1 MPARSAPT
9 TDSTADGRARV
20 SFYTDW
26 FLADPAEAEA
36 VASIATTEEHS
47 FEDWPHLALKDA
59 ADVPLT
65 LLRGILGG
73 QPGTAL
79 DVDGETLFW
88 DEGEEGEGM
97 VSVTQVLPAF
107 VDELAALAPAQV
119 KRAAAAWQ
127 RCEGMTDWA
136 AADVVRCLRETV
148 TFARR
153 ARRAGKAV
161 LRLSTA

>member
-1 MPARSAPT
+1 M
-9 TDSTADGRARV
+9 

-26 FLADPAEAEA
+26 FLADPSEAEA

-47 FEDWPHLALKDA
+47 FEDWPHLALKDV

-65 LLRGILGG
+65 LLRGILRGRP
-73 QPGTAL
+73 PGTAE
-79 DVDGETLFW
+79 DVDGATLFW

-107 VDELAALAPAQV
+107 VEELAALTPAQV
-119 KRAAAAWQ
+119 QRVAAAWH
-127 RCEGMTDWA
+127 RCEGMADWA
-136 AADVVRCLRETV
+136 AADVAKCLRRMAA
-148 TFARR
+148 FARR
-153 ARRAGKAV
+153 SQRAGKPV